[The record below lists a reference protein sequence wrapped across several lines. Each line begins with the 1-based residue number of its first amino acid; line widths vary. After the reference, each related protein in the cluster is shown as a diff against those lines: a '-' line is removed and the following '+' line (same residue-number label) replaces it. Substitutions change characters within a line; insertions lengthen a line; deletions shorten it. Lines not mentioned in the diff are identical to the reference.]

1 MKKTQEELWNL
12 LDNYESY
19 FFECE
24 LSDVRY
30 SFSSI
35 VYTYYIYTSKTNADC
50 IKIETLDH
58 EWLTEVTL
66 D

>member
-19 FFECE
+19 YFECANV
-24 LSDVRY
+24 S
-30 SFSSI
+30 
-35 VYTYYIYTSKTNADC
+35 TYYIYPKGGIDHC

-58 EWLTEVTL
+58 EWLTEVNCEV
-66 D
+66 

>member
-19 FFECE
+19 YFECANV
-24 LSDVRY
+24 S
-30 SFSSI
+30 
-35 VYTYYIYTSKTNADC
+35 TYYIYPKGGIDYC

-58 EWLTEVTL
+58 EWLTEVNCEM
-66 D
+66 